1 MRQPPKLPRP
11 TPVPRVLSP
20 TIQGLGSEK
29 LDAFWADTPILPII
43 EPGPDPDTML
53 VTFCWRDPDAE
64 AVLLFA
70 NRLTDET
77 HLADTLLEKLPDT
90 DLWHA
95 TFRMSTRWRASYAFL
110 VAELGQRPPWE
121 TADGHVAL
129 RSALDRGRPDPRN
142 PDSSR
147 NRAGHLQSV
156 VSGPAAPSDDL
167 IRPRSE
173 VRAGKL
179 TELTGPGERRAWIY
193 DPPGHAS
200 ASDVAL
206 PLLIV
211 LDGEVWTTQQSLP
224 TILDN
229 LAAQPGSDCQPIRA
243 ARALFIDSGGTDQ
256 RWADLSADGAAADE
270 VAQTWL
276 PWLAERRALPSA
288 TDIAIVGQSLGGL
301 TALRTVLRHGD
312 RIGAAIAQSA
322 SLWQDDLTGELTGEL
337 GQAET
342 GAYVHLAH
350 GEQEWVLAEP
360 HRDLAR
366 RLRAAGHDVHEM
378 SYDGGHDYACWR
390 VDLAD
395 AVSAFLRR

>member
-1 MRQPPKLPRP
+1 M
-11 TPVPRVLSP
+11 
-20 TIQGLGSEK
+20 
-29 LDAFWADTPILPII
+29 
-43 EPGPDPDTML
+43 
-53 VTFCWRDPDAE
+53 
-64 AVLLFA
+64 
-70 NRLTDET
+70 
-77 HLADTLLEKLPDT
+77 
-90 DLWHA
+90 
-95 TFRMSTRWRASYAFL
+95 
-110 VAELGQRPPWE
+110 
-121 TADGHVAL
+121 
-129 RSALDRGRPDPRN
+129 
-142 PDSSR
+142 
-147 NRAGHLQSV
+147 
-156 VSGPAAPSDDL
+156 
-167 IRPRSE
+167 
-173 VRAGKL
+173 
-179 TELTGPGERRAWIY
+179 
-193 DPPGHAS
+193 
-200 ASDVAL
+200 
-206 PLLIV
+206 